1 MKRQVDNCGA
11 SWPCKHK
18 PAQPGAGAGQ
28 ENNTHCSYDH
38 EPPTTLAALQSEGPP
53 NCTAI
58 FVNGRP
64 GGENHKGARAVASF
78 CAAVLTGIYLCA
90 SCSCHEILRMETA
103 RGRLARLL
111 APREAGVHRDCRQV
125 QERAARRWLPPA
137 AAAAAA
143 AAAALELASQLAA
156 GRPTRT
162 VTPASDT
169 RGKTQRGAYRRR
181 VH

>member
-1 MKRQVDNCGA
+1 
-11 SWPCKHK
+11 
-18 PAQPGAGAGQ
+18 
-28 ENNTHCSYDH
+28 
-38 EPPTTLAALQSEGPP
+38 
-53 NCTAI
+53 
-58 FVNGRP
+58 
-64 GGENHKGARAVASF
+64 
-78 CAAVLTGIYLCA
+78 
-90 SCSCHEILRMETA
+90 META

-143 AAAALELASQLAA
+143 AAALELASQLAA